1 MQSDSMR
8 NKIILIGFMGTGKSS
23 VASQLSQL
31 LQIPKV
37 DVDAEIVNYAG
48 REISE
53 IFAQDGEEA
62 FRNIESE
69 TLLRTLQSPETAV
82 IATGGGAVLKELNR
96 KRMLKYG
103 LVVQLSASP
112 EIIISRV
119 QHDTSR
125 PLLQGDVKQ
134 RVHQL
139 LKDRAGIYDFAHIT
153 IDTTHLSL
161 DEVVTRIVHKWHQAK
176 MK

>member
-1 MQSDSMR
+1 MQSDSIR

-23 VASQLSQL
+23 VASQLAQQ

-53 IFAQDGEEA
+53 IFTQDGEEA
-62 FRNIESE
+62 FRAIESE
-69 TLLRTLQSPETAV
+69 TLLRILQSPEAAV
-82 IATGGGAVLKELNR
+82 VATGGGAVLKQLNR
-96 KRMLKYG
+96 EHMLNYG

-125 PLLQGDVKQ
+125 PLLQGDIKQ

-139 LKDRAGIYDFAHIT
+139 MKDRAGVYDFAHVT
-153 IDTTHLSL
+153 IDTTFLSL
-161 DEVVTRIVHKWHQAK
+161 DEIVTHIVHEWQQAN